1 MKIESLSISK
11 TPGIHAR
18 SFKASSSHCHVILVG
33 GRHRKRLAGSCSD
46 KSKGTAQWRNKA
58 RCCTEHQCIMCSTV
72 QYLLH
77 VNNVP
82 PIIRGR
88 VKPEDTCLVNHEIR
102 QVVSNHRQA
111 QPQRLKQHVQTL
123 TCLWLKQPFRRLL
136 FDRSHRRVF

>member
-1 MKIESLSISK
+1 MKIDRSVSPRHQAFTQEASKHRHLTVMSSWLEADTGCAWRVLLLVTNQRVLPNGEIKRDAVQSINVLY
-11 TPGIHAR
+11 A
-18 SFKASSSHCHVILVG
+18 
-33 GRHRKRLAGSCSD
+33 
-46 KSKGTAQWRNKA
+46 
-58 RCCTEHQCIMCSTV
+58 V

-123 TCLWLKQPFRRLL
+123 TCLWLKQPFRRPL